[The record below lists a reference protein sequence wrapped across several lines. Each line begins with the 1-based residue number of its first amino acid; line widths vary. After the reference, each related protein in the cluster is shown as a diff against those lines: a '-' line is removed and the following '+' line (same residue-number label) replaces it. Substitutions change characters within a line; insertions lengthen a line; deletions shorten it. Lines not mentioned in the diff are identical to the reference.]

1 MYEFEISYIITK
13 FKMRKKEKKRKE
25 RDLDKMSSAN
35 KISSF
40 LLKLR

>member
-1 MYEFEISYIITK
+1 MYEFDISYIITK
-13 FKMRKKEKKRKE
+13 FEMKKEKEKKE

-35 KISSF
+35 RISSF